1 MFVAQTVII
10 GEQKVCP
17 ESELLK
23 FSVTPTP
30 QVENLS
36 DSTALAATLALAFL
50 QTSRQDEP

>member
-1 MFVAQTVII
+1 MFVAQTVRI